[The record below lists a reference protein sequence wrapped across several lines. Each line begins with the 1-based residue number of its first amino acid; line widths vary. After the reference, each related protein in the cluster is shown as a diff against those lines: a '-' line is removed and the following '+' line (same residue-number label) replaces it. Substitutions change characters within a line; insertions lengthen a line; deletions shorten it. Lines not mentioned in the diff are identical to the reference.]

1 MTVRAAVVQWTPRR
15 IGARAVVVAGI
26 YLVTALVVAAVA
38 LAMRRQ
44 GSPALLQSALSVFLI
59 ASLSA
64 GLEPGTVKAE
74 VLGGGLEKL
83 KTSALAPLLTA
94 GALKGLA
101 ASIPL
106 AMIWRVADPTM
117 ALATLAWTPLIVVA
131 GFVATELRALFDVG
145 GRYALAIGLK
155 QGSLAGGLALL
166 AVLLLAG
173 VPFFWAVGVSS
184 LARIAVAAAF
194 VWPRRRGEVRD
205 LGATVGGLLRDP
217 RWLELAGASAIAAT
231 GGSMDR
237 ILGLRLLP
245 AAQYNA
251 YFLAYEVLCRFWL
264 ITYLINPIL
273 FARLA
278 ARQSVA
284 AFIRAARLL
293 VAVTGALFV
302 AALALAVAFAPALVD
317 RLLGARFGWGL
328 VALALAVVITAF
340 VQLRMAELQGA
351 GATRRAALLTG
362 ACVAI
367 TTGVFLVMI
376 RAFGAQGLLWGW
388 LIKATLELAAVTLLA
403 NVGRES
409 RL

>member
-1 MTVRAAVVQWTPRR
+1 MTGQAAAVQWTPRR
-15 IGARAVVVAGI
+15 IGVRAVVVAGI
-26 YLVTALVVAAVA
+26 YLVTALAVA
-38 LAMRRQ
+38 GVIFAMRRV
-44 GSPALLQSALSVFLI
+44 GAPSLLQSVLSVFLI

-74 VLGGGLEKL
+74 VLGGGLGRL
-83 KTSALAPLLTA
+83 RATALAPLLIT
-94 GALKGLA
+94 GALKGLV
-101 ASIPL
+101 ASVPL
-106 AMIWRVADPTM
+106 ALVWRVADPK
-117 ALATLAWTPLIVVA
+117 LAPTVLAWTPLMTVA
-131 GFVATELRALFDVG
+131 GFVATELRALFDVE

-166 AVLLLAG
+166 AALMMAG
-173 VPFFWAVGVSS
+173 VPLFWAVGLSS
-184 LARIAVAAAF
+184 VARLVFASAF
-194 VWPRRRGEVRD
+194 AWSARRG
-205 LGATVGGLLRDP
+205 TSGGLRVHIGRLLRDP

-245 AAQYNA
+245 ADQYNA

-284 AFIRAARLL
+284 AFIRVAQFFVVVAGTLL
-293 VAVTGALFV
+293 V

-317 RLLGARFGWGL
+317 RLVGAQFGWGL

-340 VQLRMAELQGA
+340 VQLRMAELQGG

-367 TTGVFLVMI
+367 TAGVFLVMI
-376 RAFGAQGLLWGW
+376 HAFGARGLLWGW